1 MVHNMTT
8 IQIKHRHTNA
18 VLFECEAPDG
28 VESGLHMRHALEK
41 ACDSGANLSG
51 ANLRGANLIDAN
63 LIDAY
68 LIDAYLTG
76 ANLRGANLTG
86 ASLTGANLRGANL
99 RGAYLTDANL
109 RGANL
114 IDAYLTG
121 ANLRGAS
128 LTGANLTGANLT
140 GANLTGANLTGANLT
155 GASLTGELKL
165 SGDRPFFSVG
175 PIGSRSDVFQAF
187 TTDHGLRLKTGCFF
201 GALDDF
207 RAKLIDTHDINP
219 HREEYEAALLLIEKH
234 AALWPADKTQE

>member
-68 LIDAYLTG
+68 LIDAYLTD

-86 ASLTGANLRGANL
+86 
-99 RGAYLTDANL
+99 
-109 RGANL
+109 
-114 IDAYLTG
+114 AYLTG

-128 LTGANLTGANLT
+128 LTGAN
-140 GANLTGANLTGANLT
+140 
-155 GASLTGELKL
+155 LTGELKL